1 MYNNVDIRDGCYGVI
16 LYNTDGDE
24 IGFSEK
30 GKEVTLEQV
39 AQSIENGDV
48 IWRVSFD
55 YLGSRKHYE
64 LPRNRIAEKK
74 LVAELQGKGADVT
87 ARTFNVFVDSM
98 RLQEEYI
105 APKINMFRGL
115 GWIIWEADGQLEL
128 AYRCWKLFGS
138 HKAKYLGNLCLTPQG
153 SFDEWCA
160 MVKTDVLGR
169 PPLETILLAALASP
183 IVGLLGLYST
193 AELPILHINYRSGRG
208 KSTACK
214 LAASVAGAPFEGKKN
229 VYDKRSG
236 QMKAVSSVY
245 GTWGSTAKATISSL
259 AGNRGVVVVL
269 NELGKFVGNDM
280 SSVVFNMSEGSD
292 IKRMNTQLETILV
305 EGFSTVIISC
315 GEMSLIDRCKTKLEG
330 LRYRVM
336 ELAVPMTEDAD
347 HARRIHRG
355 CKENNGFAAPM
366 IAKYIIENGGYD
378 MVASLYEETLRDLTA
393 SAPEGIP
400 DRFIEKFPT
409 YFVMAAK
416 LAKESMG
423 LDFDVDSV
431 VGFCYDCWRASAEED
446 GEVDRSF
453 EDVISECR
461 TYQHNFYTQGS
472 QNDPLELWGT
482 IAYPRRIEGNKVV
495 AVEYGIRRGCLKEIL
510 NKYGHPNLKTCVDI
524 WKASG
529 VLDCEAGHNTRSR
542 VINTKGDK
550 ERLFVLK
557 IIEDAPEKTQSKI
570 VRKSRLRKFLTI
582 DDESEQKVDAQEETA
597 NE

>member
-1 MYNNVDIRDGCYGVI
+1 MYDHVDIRNDVYGVI
-16 LYNTDGDE
+16 AYDSDGNETAFYEKGRAVILDE
-24 IGFSEK
+24 ICED
-30 GKEVTLEQV
+30 L
-39 AQSIENGDV
+39 ENGDIV
-48 IWRVSFD
+48 WRVSFT
-55 YLGSRKHYE
+55 YLGQRKRYE
-64 LPRNRIAEKK
+64 LPRSRIADKK

-87 ARTFNVFVDSM
+87 AKTFNCFVNSM
-98 RLQEEYI
+98 RLQEDQATSYV
-105 APKINMFRGL
+105 NTYRNL
-115 GWIIWEADGQLEL
+115 GWIKLSSNGQFEI
-128 AYRCWKLFGS
+128 AYRCTKLLGGRS
-138 HKAKYLGNLCLTPQG
+138 AEYLGDLCLTPKG
-153 SFDEWCA
+153 TLDGWIS
-160 MVKTDVLGR
+160 MVTAEVLGR
-169 PPLETILLAALASP
+169 PPLETVLLAALAAP
-183 IVGLLGLYST
+183 IVGLLGLNLT
-193 AELPILHINYRSGRG
+193 TENPILHINYRSGRG

-214 LAASVAGAPFEGKKN
+214 LATSVSGESFEGKKN

-236 QMKAVSSVY
+236 QMKAISSVY

-292 IKRMNTQLETILV
+292 IKRMNARLETILV
-305 EGFSTVIISC
+305 EGFSTVILSC
-315 GEMSLIDRCKTKLEG
+315 GEMSLIDRCKIKLEG

-378 MVASLYEETLRDLTA
+378 MVESLYEETLRDLTA

-431 VGFCYDCWRASAEED
+431 VDFCYDCWRASAEED

-461 TYQHNFYTQGS
+461 TFQHNFYTQGS
-472 QNDPLELWGT
+472 NNDPLELWGT
-482 IAYPRRIEGNKVV
+482 IAYPRRIEGNKIV
-495 AVEYGIRRGCLKEIL
+495 AVEYGIRRSCLKEIL
-510 NKYGHPNLKTCVDI
+510 SKYGHPNLKTCVDI

-529 VLDCEAGHNTRSR
+529 VLDYETGRNTRYR
-542 VINTKGDK
+542 TINSKGDK

-557 IIEDAPEKTQSKI
+557 IIADAPEKTQSKI
-570 VRKSRLRKFLTI
+570 VRKSKLKKFLTI
-582 DDESEQKVDAQEETA
+582 DDESEQKVDAEEVTA